1 MTFQEKSAWVV
12 LAATALMFGPY
23 AKLLVEGRLPEPGDI
38 GAMFA
43 LMIAF
48 TVLIVVSHI
57 GLAVVFPKSA
67 GAPRDER
74 DKRIELHA
82 ERAAGFALGA
92 WMLGAIVVA
101 LLDGAPRVATV
112 IFLGLV
118 ASEFVK
124 SLWQVAQYRRGS

>member
-1 MTFQEKSAWVV
+1 MSFQEKSAWVV
-12 LAATALMFGPY
+12 LAATALLFGPY
-23 AKLLVEGRLPEPGDI
+23 AKLLVEGRLPEAGDI
-38 GAMFA
+38 GAVFV
-43 LMIAF
+43 LMVVF
-48 TVLIVVSHI
+48 TVLIIISHI
-57 GLAVVFPKSA
+57 VLAIVFPKSA
-67 GAPRDER
+67 SAPRDER

-82 ERAAGFALGA
+82 EHAAGFALGA

-101 LLDGAPRVATV
+101 LRDGAPRVATV